1 VVAGPIQGSRY
12 DFDAHDTFLFGR
24 APDCHAVLPLNDTT
38 ASRHHFL
45 LEVNPPAAR
54 LRDLGSLNGTWVNGT
69 RHGGRALEQDPGEAA
84 PRDRTGLDLHDGDQI
99 RVGATL
105 FTVHVKGAPVLAGVP
120 APQDRPEVPGYELGR
135 LLGRGGMGEVYQAR
149 RARDGQAVALKLM
162 RPEAGMDAAA
172 RAVFL
177 REIEVTARLQHPN
190 IVALLEHGLF
200 GDTFFFAMELCPGGS
215 LAQALWKHREPLSME
230 QATPLALAMLQGL
243 AHAHAQGV
251 VHRDLKPENVLLMD
265 AALGTAKAQR
275 GVDAWAK
282 VADFGLAKS
291 FEQAGLSGFT
301 ATGVIAGTLFFMPR
315 EQLTSFRRLRPQS
328 DVWSLGATIYHM
340 LTQSYP
346 RNFRPGVDPLQVILE
361 GRLVPLRERAP
372 TLPEGLAAV
381 VDRAVS
387 DDLEVRYRDGGEL
400 LAALREVV

>member
-1 VVAGPIQGSRY
+1 MTSRVSLEVVAGPIQGSRY

-69 RHGGRALEQDPGEAA
+69 RFGGRMLEQSPGEAA
-84 PRDRTGLDLHDGDQI
+84 SRDGSGVDLHDGDQI

-105 FTVHVKGAPVLAGVP
+105 FSVHVKGGPVLAG
-120 APQDRPEVPGYELGR
+120 AGARQDRPAVPGYEIGR
-135 LLGRGGMGEVYQAR
+135 LLGRGGMGEVYEAR
-149 RARDGQAVALKLM
+149 RSRDGQAVALKLM
-162 RPEAGMDAAA
+162 RPEAGLDAAA

-200 GDTFFFAMELCPGGS
+200 GETFFFAMELCPGGS
-215 LAQALWKHREPLSME
+215 LAQALWKHRQPLSLK

-251 VHRDLKPENVLLMD
+251 VHRDIKPENVLLMD
-265 AALGTAKAQR
+265 AALSTAKL
-275 GVDAWAK
+275 
-282 VADFGLAKS
+282 ADFGLAKT

-315 EQLTSFRRLRPQS
+315 EQLTSFRRLRPQG
-328 DVWSLGATIYHM
+328 DVWSLGATVYHM

-346 RNFRPGVDPLQVILE
+346 RDFRPGVDPLQVILE

-372 TLPEGLAAV
+372 ALPEPLAAV